1 MNNNLVFLEG
11 FLVEKTTLKMS
22 KDGSKKYCNGAISVK
37 GRKKVLETGYYDRT
51 IFNFTAFGK
60 NAERFCNFCDKG
72 TRINLFGELGMNKY
86 VTQENVVNEQG
97 VSEKK
102 EKKHYAIQ
110 IACTDFTILSKTQ
123 KESSDEEDV
132 NENTE
137 KEGNQNNQSNTN
149 SISSQTEEE
158 YYEENK
164 LTAEEASDMF
174 FDGVF
179 DPDIPF

>member
-60 NAERFCNFCDKG
+60 NAERLCNFCDKG

-86 VTQENVVNEQG
+86 VTQENIVNEQG
-97 VSEKK
+97 VIEKK

-123 KESSDEEDV
+123 RESSDEEDV
-132 NENTE
+132 NENTNE
-137 KEGNQNNQSNTN
+137 VENNN
-149 SISSQTEEE
+149 SDVGVASQQTEEE

-164 LTAEEASDMF
+164 LSEEEASDMF

-179 DPDIPF
+179 DPDVPF

>member
-11 FLVEKTTLKMS
+11 FLVEKPTLKMS

-60 NAERFCNFCDKG
+60 NAERLYNFCDKR
-72 TRINLFGELGMNKY
+72 TRINMFGELGMNKY
-86 VTQENVVNEQG
+86 VTQENIVNEQG
-97 VSEKK
+97 VIEKK

-123 KESSDEEDV
+123 RESSDEEDV
-132 NENTE
+132 NENTNE
-137 KEGNQNNQSNTN
+137 VENNN
-149 SISSQTEEE
+149 SDVGVASQQTEEE

-164 LTAEEASDMF
+164 LSEEEASDMF

-179 DPDIPF
+179 DPDVPF

>member
-11 FLVEKTTLKMS
+11 FLVEKPTLKMS

-60 NAERFCNFCDKG
+60 NAERLSNFCDKG

-97 VSEKK
+97 VIEKK

-164 LTAEEASDMF
+164 LSEEEASDMF

-179 DPDIPF
+179 DLDVPF

>member
-11 FLVEKTTLKMS
+11 FLVEKPTLKMS

-60 NAERFCNFCDKG
+60 NAERLCNFCDKG
-72 TRINLFGELGMNKY
+72 TRINLFGELGINKY
-86 VTQENVVNEQG
+86 VTQENIVNEQG
-97 VSEKK
+97 VIEKK

-123 KESSDEEDV
+123 RESSDEEDV

-137 KEGNQNNQSNTN
+137 EGNQNNQSNTN
-149 SISSQTEEE
+149 ITSSQTEEE

-164 LTAEEASDMF
+164 LSEEEASDMF

-179 DPDIPF
+179 DPDVPF

>member
-11 FLVEKTTLKMS
+11 FLVEKPTLKMS

-60 NAERFCNFCDKG
+60 NAERLCNFCDKG

-97 VSEKK
+97 VIEKK
-102 EKKHYAIQ
+102 EKKHYTIQ

-123 KESSDEEDV
+123 KESSEEEDV
-132 NENTE
+132 NENTNE
-137 KEGNQNNQSNTN
+137 VENNN
-149 SISSQTEEE
+149 SDVGVASQQTEEE

-164 LTAEEASDMF
+164 LSEEEVSDMF

-179 DPDIPF
+179 DPNVPF

>member
-11 FLVEKTTLKMS
+11 FLVEKPTLKMS

-60 NAERFCNFCDKG
+60 NAERLCNFCDKG
-72 TRINLFGELGMNKY
+72 TRINLFGELSVNKY
-86 VTQENVVNEQG
+86 ATQENVANEQG
-97 VSEKK
+97 VIEKK

-123 KESSDEEDV
+123 RESSDEEDV

-137 KEGNQNNQSNTN
+137 EGNQSNTN
-149 SISSQTEEE
+149 ITSSQTEEE

-164 LTAEEASDMF
+164 LSEEEASDMF

-179 DPDIPF
+179 DPDVPF

>member
-11 FLVEKTTLKMS
+11 FLVEKPTLKMS

-60 NAERFCNFCDKG
+60 NAERLCNFCDKG

-86 VTQENVVNEQG
+86 VTQENIVNEQG
-97 VSEKK
+97 VIEKK

-123 KESSDEEDV
+123 RESSDEEDV
-132 NENTE
+132 NENTNE
-137 KEGNQNNQSNTN
+137 VENNN
-149 SISSQTEEE
+149 SDVGVASQQTEEE

-164 LTAEEASDMF
+164 LSEEEASDMF

-179 DPDIPF
+179 DPDVPF

>member
-11 FLVEKTTLKMS
+11 FLVEKPTLKMS

-60 NAERFCNFCDKG
+60 NAERLCNFCDKG
-72 TRINLFGELGMNKY
+72 TRINLFGELSVNKY
-86 VTQENVVNEQG
+86 ATQENVANEQG
-97 VSEKK
+97 VIEKK

-123 KESSDEEDV
+123 RESSDEEDV

-137 KEGNQNNQSNTN
+137 EGNQNNQSNT
-149 SISSQTEEE
+149 SITSSQTEEE

-164 LTAEEASDMF
+164 LSEEEASDMF

-179 DPDIPF
+179 DPDVPF

>member
-11 FLVEKTTLKMS
+11 FLVEKPTLKMS

-60 NAERFCNFCDKG
+60 NAERLSNFCDKG

-97 VSEKK
+97 VIEKK

-123 KESSDEEDV
+123 RESSDEEDV

-137 KEGNQNNQSNTN
+137 EGNQNNQSNTN
-149 SISSQTEEE
+149 ITSSQAEEE

-164 LTAEEASDMF
+164 LSEEEASDMF

-179 DPDIPF
+179 DPDVPF

>member
-11 FLVEKTTLKMS
+11 FLVEKPTLKMS
-22 KDGSKKYCNGAISVK
+22 KDGFKKYCNGAISVK

-60 NAERFCNFCDKG
+60 NAERLCNFCDKG

-86 VTQENVVNEQG
+86 VTQENIVNEQG
-97 VSEKK
+97 VIEKK

-123 KESSDEEDV
+123 RESSDEEDV
-132 NENTE
+132 NENTNE
-137 KEGNQNNQSNTN
+137 VENHNSNVGVT
-149 SISSQTEEE
+149 SQQTEEE

-164 LTAEEASDMF
+164 LSEEEASDMF

-179 DPDIPF
+179 DPDVPF